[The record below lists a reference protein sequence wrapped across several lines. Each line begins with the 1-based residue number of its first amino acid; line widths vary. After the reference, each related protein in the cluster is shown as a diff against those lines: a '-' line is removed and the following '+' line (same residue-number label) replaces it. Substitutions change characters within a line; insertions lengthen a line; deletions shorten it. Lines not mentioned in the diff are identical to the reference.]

1 MNIEKLILSFIMKRS
16 LFIIS
21 LLCVSLALWAQEESV
36 GVKGAHPYK
45 VAENEDVA
53 TEYAYWSIIPH
64 VGFNVF
70 DGDFNS
76 EMAHSVFFPNAG
88 LAVEY
93 SFTPVWSL
101 GVDYMFDR
109 YGVEGKKG
117 ADNADMLLKGMMHQV
132 GVYLSMDVVN
142 LFFPHAHRKIVNIQP
157 LVGAGHAWYK
167 NTVMYDDASRGHT
180 ASYVWPDGTTGAK
193 AMDGYQGAF
202 SIRAGLNVEFNL
214 NRTLALGIRAQYN
227 YFVNDYIDNRGF
239 SGMNSLA
246 SKNNDGIADV
256 TLNMRFKLEAVKKT
270 HVRNV
275 VHELEAAK
283 KNDESKYI
291 HDTVIIRHDSIIVR
305 ETIREVMKEKEQ
317 QRVYY
322 VYFQNNKSVLDEK
335 ALITIQQV
343 ADIMAEDTSVYAVVT
358 GFCDNTGS
366 AHLNY
371 VLGDKRAD
379 AVIGELREE
388 HAVGADHL
396 YAMGMG
402 KLVGHRSV
410 AAYGPNRR
418 AAIRLVD
425 KATFDRMKSDL
436 NDKRAQR
443 DDPEEKEE
451 VVPAQ
456 EEKTIPLSESARPEK
471 VNIYKQRAAEEV
483 TTDKTTTLSRLARQY
498 YNNTYCWVYIYI
510 ANKEKINNPNA
521 LEPGTKLIIPELTQ
535 HEMEIT
541 KDESLVVYSNARSG
555 K

>member
-1 MNIEKLILSFIMKRS
+1 
-16 LFIIS
+16 
-21 LLCVSLALWAQEESV
+21 
-36 GVKGAHPYK
+36 
-45 VAENEDVA
+45 
-53 TEYAYWSIIPH
+53 
-64 VGFNVF
+64 
-70 DGDFNS
+70 
-76 EMAHSVFFPNAG
+76 
-88 LAVEY
+88 
-93 SFTPVWSL
+93 
-101 GVDYMFDR
+101 
-109 YGVEGKKG
+109 
-117 ADNADMLLKGMMHQV
+117 
-132 GVYLSMDVVN
+132 
-142 LFFPHAHRKIVNIQP
+142 
-157 LVGAGHAWYK
+157 
-167 NTVMYDDASRGHT
+167 
-180 ASYVWPDGTTGAK
+180 
-193 AMDGYQGAF
+193 
-202 SIRAGLNVEFNL
+202 
-214 NRTLALGIRAQYN
+214 
-227 YFVNDYIDNRGF
+227 
-239 SGMNSLA
+239 
-246 SKNNDGIADV
+246 
-256 TLNMRFKLEAVKKT
+256 
-270 HVRNV
+270 
-275 VHELEAAK
+275 
-283 KNDESKYI
+283 
-291 HDTVIIRHDSIIVR
+291 
-305 ETIREVMKEKEQ
+305 MKEKEQ

>member
-1 MNIEKLILSFIMKRS
+1 MKRS

-45 VAENEDVA
+45 VAENENVA
-53 TEYAYWSIIPH
+53 TEYAHWSIIPH

-76 EMAHSVFFPNAG
+76 EMAHSVFFPNAW

-117 ADNADMLLKGMMHQV
+117 ADNADMLLKGLMHQV

-239 SGMNSLA
+239 SGINSLA

-510 ANKEKINNPNA
+510 ANKEKINNPNE

-541 KDESLVVYSNARSG
+541 KDESLVVYSSARSG

>member
-1 MNIEKLILSFIMKRS
+1 
-16 LFIIS
+16 
-21 LLCVSLALWAQEESV
+21 
-36 GVKGAHPYK
+36 
-45 VAENEDVA
+45 
-53 TEYAYWSIIPH
+53 
-64 VGFNVF
+64 
-70 DGDFNS
+70 
-76 EMAHSVFFPNAG
+76 
-88 LAVEY
+88 
-93 SFTPVWSL
+93 
-101 GVDYMFDR
+101 
-109 YGVEGKKG
+109 
-117 ADNADMLLKGMMHQV
+117 
-132 GVYLSMDVVN
+132 MDVIN

-305 ETIREVMKEKEQ
+305 ETIREVTKEKEQ